1 MAKEKNI
8 QSQFNRVLVVLSAV
22 LGVGILFGLIVSER
36 ALASRAG
43 EVRRMPVKMAI
54 EWPPLRTT
62 SPGQPNTW
70 LPALLQREL
79 EQTAAARISDN
90 PLDVQS
96 LQSAAD
102 ALCATGWI
110 EAIDAIRREP
120 DGLVRIKARWRIP
133 AAVVTFGGTD
143 YLVST
148 HGDLLPVTYPA
159 GSNRSQRAITG
170 AYAEPPSTPGAP
182 WTGGDVQAALALLGY
197 LQTNKDIWQQV
208 ASVDASQYVKH
219 KRLVIVTDTGS
230 RIVWGEAPGEFAA
243 GEPAPETKLGRLAQL
258 RRDPVHNRRIDG
270 GQIQIDVSNPRGTL
284 GVLESPVPDDGSA
297 STPGSKD
304 KQPPTQPPSQPKKKR
319 TSR

>member
-1 MAKEKNI
+1 
-8 QSQFNRVLVVLSAV
+8 
-22 LGVGILFGLIVSER
+22 
-36 ALASRAG
+36 
-43 EVRRMPVKMAI
+43 MPVKMAI